1 MPYQQPTSR
10 TLSPWLLLPLAALLT
25 ILPLLLHG
33 PSCGHDQGFHLVGW
47 LDAAAQ
53 LRHGH
58 YPRWAI
64 SPAWN
69 AGEPRFLFYPPL
81 SWLLGALLTL
91 VLPANAAPIAYIF
104 LALAASGLTMYR
116 LAREF
121 AAPQAALLAAAFYIA
136 NPYMLFNAFER
147 SAFAE
152 LLAAAWIPL
161 LMLAVLRAKP
171 TVRGI
176 AIPLA
181 LLWLT
186 NAPAAVMGS
195 YMFAVL
201 AAYRLIQSIV
211 QRLPLR
217 REIQTESRQSDEP
230 YNPLPITGRAFGR
243 TDRSV
248 PWHSWHLETSQP
260 PPVLTLTYLTGTVL
274 GLALPAFY
282 LLPAAIQ
289 RRNIQVEMA
298 VIPNMRFQDNFLF
311 DNTADAGHNGVNHAI
326 SLLAVALLAITVL
339 AVAILLLQRK
349 RTEPTDS
356 GAPFMRST
364 WRMSGIATALTLL
377 TVLITLLLFPVSTPL
392 WNHVP
397 ELAFLQFPWRLLTIL
412 SAVLALALALIFNQ
426 TLLTGAPFMRGLLR
440 MSGVATTLLIPT
452 TLTFLMYAHTA
463 QGCELRDRPT
473 SIASSLATGHGV
485 SPTDE
490 YTPNKADN
498 DILRTGNPG
507 YWLAA
512 HPTDPAPNTVPTPT
526 ELNPAANTDDFPIPF
541 AQTLSTPAPHHIQ
554 LHANQPGYLVLNLR
568 DYPNWQVSTGCPT
581 CRFFKL
587 FPHIHRDDGLI
598 VIAVPTGNS
607 AIDIHWHR
615 TWDQNLGLALTCLAL
630 LDLILAFFVT
640 RSRTRPS

>member
-1 MPYQQPTSR
+1 MPSQQPTSR
-10 TLSPWLLLPLAALLT
+10 TRSRWLLLPLAALLT

-33 PSCGHDQGFHLVGW
+33 PSCGHDQGFHLVSW

-91 VLPANAAPIAYIF
+91 TLPATAAPIAYIF
-104 LALAASGLTMYR
+104 LSLTASGLTMYR

-121 AAPQAALLAAAFYIA
+121 AAPHAALLASAFYLA

-161 LMLAVLRAKP
+161 LMLAVLRTRP

-195 YMFAVL
+195 YLL
-201 AAYRLIQSIV
+201 ALLATVRVMQAIRRRNSLKPSL
-211 QRLPLR
+211 LP
-217 REIQTESRQSDEP
+217 TP
-230 YNPLPITGRAFGR
+230 YSLLPG
-243 TDRSV
+243 SL
-248 PWHSWHLETSQP
+248 S
-260 PPVLTLTYLTGTVL
+260 LTYLTGTVL

-289 RRNIQVEMA
+289 RRNIQIEMA
-298 VIPNMRFQDNFLF
+298 IIPNMRFQDNFLF

-326 SLLAVALLAITVL
+326 SLLAVAVLAATVL
-339 AVAILLLQRK
+339 AVTTLLLQR
-349 RTEPTDS
+349 RAESNSNP
-356 GAPFMRST
+356 GAPFMRGT

-377 TVLITLLLFPVSTPL
+377 TALIALLLFPVSTPL

-412 SAVLALALALIFNQ
+412 SAVLALTLALILNRI
-426 TLLTGAPFMRGLLR
+426 LTKPGAPHLDSEMWAGAQTPGAPSIRGFMRMG
-440 MSGVATTLLIPT
+440 GVATTLLALLLPT
-452 TLTFLMYAHTA
+452 TLTFLLYAHTA
-463 QGCELRDRPT
+463 QGCELRDLPT

-490 YTPNKADN
+490 YTPNNADN
-498 DILRTGNPG
+498 DLLRTSNPG
-507 YWLAA
+507 FWLAPS
-512 HPTDPAPNTVPTPT
+512 PTDPAPNTVPTPT
-526 ELNPAANTDDFPIPF
+526 ELNPAANTDDFAVPF
-541 AQTLSTPAPHHIQ
+541 NQTLSTPAPHHIQ
-554 LHANQPGYLVLNLR
+554 LHTDRPGYLILNLR
-568 DYPNWQVSTGCPT
+568 DYPNWDITESDTNAMSLYHP
-581 CRFFKL
+581 
-587 FPHIHRDDGLI
+587 PHNHRDDGL
-598 VIAVPTGNS
+598 VALTLYYGS
-607 AIDIHWHR
+607 DYTIDIHWHR
-615 TWDQNLGLALTCLAL
+615 TWDQNLGLFITCLAL
-630 LDLILAFFVT
+630 LALTLAFFVA
-640 RSRTRPS
+640 RSRAQPS